1 MLRCDRTNLA
11 ISPLFVVPNRIA
23 IHSHIFRSL
32 RTRMRL
38 RMSVSLSSKTGGF
51 TLVEILLVVAIIG
64 VLSAIVSANYFEAV
78 ERADKAACQQNLHT
92 VYSALQSYRLDYNR
106 FPPGDGLADIR
117 SHPDLTVF
125 GCGPAANGYWSGV
138 SLLLTELGYCSEDSL
153 YCPAL
158 RRAHHTP
165 VPAYS
170 TSGQSGFSGKQIPQW
185 RYLRFAYNSAA
196 TDSGG
201 YEGGE
206 QNIEKDLD
214 ADIWL
219 VRCLHLDIGQFDK
232 ERDIP
237 FPFRVK
243 IDEENPACSWYG
255 EFELTLQGAI
265 RLRPVER
272 RK

>member
-1 MLRCDRTNLA
+1 
-11 ISPLFVVPNRIA
+11 
-23 IHSHIFRSL
+23 
-32 RTRMRL
+32 MRL
-38 RMSVSLSSKTGGF
+38 RMSTTLLPGNRGF
-51 TLVEILLVVAIIG
+51 TLIEILIVVAIIG

-78 ERADKAACQQNLHT
+78 DRTDRAACQQNLRT

-117 SHPDLTVF
+117 SRTDLTTF

-158 RRAHHTP
+158 RRAHNTP
-165 VPAYS
+165 IPAYAAS
-170 TSGQSGFSGKQIPQW
+170 SQSGFSGKQIPQW

-196 TDSGG
+196 TDAGG
-201 YEGGE
+201 YNGGE

-214 ADIWL
+214 DDIWL

-232 ERDIP
+232 ERHIP
-237 FPFRVK
+237 FPFRVRT
-243 IDEENPACSWYG
+243 DEENPARSWYG
-255 EFELTLQGAI
+255 EFELTLQGTI
-265 RLRPVER
+265 RLRPVEL